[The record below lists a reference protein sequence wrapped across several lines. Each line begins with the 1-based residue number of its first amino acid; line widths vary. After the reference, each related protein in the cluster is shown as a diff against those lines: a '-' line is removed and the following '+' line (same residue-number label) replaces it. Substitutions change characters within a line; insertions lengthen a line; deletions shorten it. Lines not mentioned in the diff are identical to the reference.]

1 MIVSYSLSLTSE
13 ADRKSKRMDRE
24 LFDPDLRQELMNSGL
39 KIQSPRSMVKEDWFL
54 DAITDAPDYLYVL
67 AKPFVFFKL

>member
-24 LFDPDLRQELMNSGL
+24 LFGPDLRQELMNSGL
-39 KIQSPRSMVKEDWFL
+39 NIQSPKSMVKEQWFS
-54 DAITDAPDYLYVL
+54 DAIKDAPDYLYVS
-67 AKPFVFFKL
+67 AEPFVFF